1 MKSTR
6 SAFALTAAV
15 IVATASIVT
24 YVYADEVKHEA
35 AHTTQ
40 QAAAT
45 AAKTADS
52 NAVKPYPLDYCLVS
66 GEKLGEMGDPV
77 VKVYN
82 GQEIKFCCK
91 MCTPKFEADQ
101 AKYLVKF
108 AAAVEEIHA
117 ASAKVSDTSKTAKSD
132 SSKAAPTKLAKLDW
146 CIVTG
151 ETLGEMGKIIPYTYK
166 GRSLEFCCKNCI
178 KKFEKRPDYY
188 MARLDSALAG
198 QIQQPVE
205 EE

>member
-1 MKSTR
+1 MKKTKT
-6 SAFALTAAV
+6 AFALTGLAM
-15 IVATASIVT
+15 VATAMIVT
-24 YVYADEVKHEA
+24 HVFAGDVKHEA

-45 AAKTADS
+45 AAKTTDS
-52 NAVKPYPLDYCLVS
+52 SAVKPYPLNYCLVS
-66 GEKLGEMGDPV
+66 GEKLGEMGAPV

-91 MCTPKFEADQ
+91 MCPPKFEANQ
-101 AKYLVKF
+101 AKYLAKF
-108 AAAVEEIHA
+108 AAAVTEIHA
-117 ASAKVSDTSKTAKSD
+117 AAAKSADTSKAVKADTAKV
-132 SSKAAPTKLAKLDW
+132 APAKLSKLDW
-146 CIVTG
+146 CIVSG
-151 ETLGEMGKIIPYTYK
+151 ETLGEMGSPIPYTYK

-178 KKFEKRPDYY
+178 KKFENKPDYY

-198 QIQQPVE
+198 QIQQPSE